1 MKRLRSRG
9 NVGRSRMSHWGN
21 REQRPVRAAPRV
33 HIKSMSERSAG
44 VDERLASI
52 FQNMRRGLNIPVDKL
67 ALALKTTPHVIQL
80 LEAGQVRAF
89 PPWPET
95 VRLVTELGRL
105 YRVDTRPILN
115 RIRDQVGPV
124 GLEQVPEPRDT
135 TISATAVAAKLDG
148 RHPLVR
154 AMSRGRR
161 QKGASLDPEVQR
173 RAKRRKRRT
182 AKTLFTLSAPIALL
196 GALVWLA
203 QAQPWL
209 IMQAVSVLPEP
220 VAKVVRPAA
229 NALIV
234 HLAPWRDGMR
244 WIEVGDPRL
253 RKTDKLRQASR

>member
-1 MKRLRSRG
+1 MNGWRSRG

-33 HIKSMSERSAG
+33 HIKSMSERSTG
-44 VDERLASI
+44 VDERLAAI
-52 FQNMRRGLNIPVDKL
+52 FQDMRRGLNIPVDKL
-67 ALALKTTPHVIQL
+67 AVALKTTPHVIQL

-95 VRLVTELGRL
+95 VRIVTELGRL
-105 YRVDTRPILN
+105 YRVDTGPILN
-115 RIRDQVGPV
+115 RIRDQVGPA
-124 GLEQVPEPRDT
+124 GLAQVPVPQET
-135 TISATAVAAKLDG
+135 TISAKAVAATLDS

-161 QKGASLDPEVQR
+161 KQAALDPETQR
-173 RAKRRKRRT
+173 RAKRRKRR
-182 AKTLFTLSAPIALL
+182 AARTLFTLSAPVALL
-196 GALVWLA
+196 GGLVWLA
-203 QAQPWL
+203 QAQPSAIL
-209 IMQAVSVLPEP
+209 KAVSALPEP
-220 VAKVVRPAA
+220 LAKLVRPAA

-234 HLAPWRDGMR
+234 QLAPWRDGMR

>member
-1 MKRLRSRG
+1 
-9 NVGRSRMSHWGN
+9 MSHWGN
-21 REQRPVRAAPRV
+21 REQRPVQAAPRV
-33 HIKSMSERSAG
+33 QIKSMSERSTG

-52 FQNMRRGLNIPVDKL
+52 FQDMRRGLNIPVDKL

-80 LEAGQVRAF
+80 LESGEVRAF

-95 VRLVTELGRL
+95 VRIVAELGRL

-115 RIRDQVGPV
+115 RIRGQVGPA
-124 GLEQVPEPRDT
+124 GLAQVPVTQEV
-135 TISATAVAAKLDG
+135 TISPKAVAATLDS

-161 QKGASLDPEVQR
+161 RKEASLDPGAQH
-173 RAKRRKRRT
+173 RAKRRKRRA
-182 AKTLFTLSAPIALL
+182 AKTLFTLSAPVVLL
-196 GALVWLA
+196 GGLVWLA
-203 QAQPWL
+203 QAHPWL